1 MEKGWKQINGKW
13 YYFSNWGDMI
23 ANGSYTIDGK
33 SYYFNAD
40 GSLRE

>member
-1 MEKGWKQINGKW
+1 
-13 YYFSNWGDMI
+13 MI